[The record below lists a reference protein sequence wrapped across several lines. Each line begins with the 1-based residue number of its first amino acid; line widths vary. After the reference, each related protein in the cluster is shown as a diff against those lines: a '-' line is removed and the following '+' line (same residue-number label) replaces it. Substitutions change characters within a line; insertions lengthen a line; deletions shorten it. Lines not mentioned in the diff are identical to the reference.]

1 MIMDYGRFLSTW
13 DEYSHWGKMV
23 KEMLRIDRFYS
34 EPQSNLLVHKD
45 YPPFAV
51 VFEMFWCRLSLGY
64 TEGAVTTALH
74 VFGFSM
80 ILPPVFEQ
88 FKCRERDGKLQRFF
102 GQLVLVVIC
111 LLLIF
116 NFDYIQAMTIN
127 VDLFLALFYAS
138 MILMI
143 SDREFCRSGLGFA
156 TLLIGQ
162 FGIILTKQMGI
173 AFALLVWFFYTMSEV
188 LQVKER
194 GSDTAQGRLI
204 LGSESLLM
212 LVVPII
218 SYLIWNNYISGLG
231 LTGAIRS

>member
-1 MIMDYGRFLSTW
+1 MQRKGRKVAEIFRT
-13 DEYSHWGKMV
+13 
-23 KEMLRIDRFYS
+23 
-34 EPQSNLLVHKD
+34 
-45 YPPFAV
+45 A
-51 VFEMFWCRLSLGY
+51 CLGRNMS
-64 TEGAVTTALH
+64 V
-74 VFGFSM
+74 
-80 ILPPVFEQ
+80 
-88 FKCRERDGKLQRFF
+88 
-102 GQLVLVVIC
+102 
-111 LLLIF
+111 LIF

-138 MILMI
+138 MIMMI